1 MTKIYGYVRVSSCD
15 QNEDR
20 QILALVAAGV
30 EDENI
35 YIDKQSGKNFARKQ
49 YQRLLKKT
57 CSRRFAIYK
66 KYRQIGAQ
74 L

>member
-20 QILALVAAGV
+20 QMLALVAAGV

-35 YIDKQSGKNFARKQ
+35 YIDINA
-49 YQRLLKKT
+49 
-57 CSRRFAIYK
+57 C
-66 KYRQIGAQ
+66 
-74 L
+74 